1 MPRND
6 GHLRCQ
12 HRWGVDVG
20 WGGMVLVY
28 HAYTII
34 HIRLQF
40 CEFIYFTANNLSI
53 WDIHIHICVSI
64 DMYIHNYISNY
75 STY

>member
-1 MPRND
+1 
-6 GHLRCQ
+6 
-12 HRWGVDVG
+12 
-20 WGGMVLVY
+20 MVPVY

-40 CEFIYFTANNLSI
+40 SDIIYFTANNISI